1 MCIRDSGPANS
12 NSLFEDNA
20 EYALGMKLSIDQMRR
35 QMAAHAEAVVAS
47 TSDAALKLSL
57 IHI

>member
-1 MCIRDSGPANS
+1 MRRVTAHANS

-47 TSDAALKLSL
+47 TSDAAAEDL
-57 IHI
+57 